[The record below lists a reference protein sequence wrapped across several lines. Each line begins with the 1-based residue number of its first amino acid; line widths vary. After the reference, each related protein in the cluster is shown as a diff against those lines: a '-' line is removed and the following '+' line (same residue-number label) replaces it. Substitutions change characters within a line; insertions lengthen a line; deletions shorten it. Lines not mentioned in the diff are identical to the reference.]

1 MATVRFSAE
10 LLGMIRTNARDTFDD
25 RLRKVMEV
33 DPTMGDRMY
42 DHAFKDY
49 YVKMVSLPKEF
60 FDYYESVTLERV
72 DNLQIGV
79 SLRFA
84 SPRPIP
90 RSYPSGFK
98 FSAGWNN
105 SNIRYIVNNN
115 DPIDIEFETYFKER
129 QERIGQLQKQR
140 EQFVEGVMKVCESF
154 TTLAP
159 ALKAWPP
166 LWDLIPEAV
175 KTRHLQVIE
184 RKSSDKKDALDEIDL
199 TSMTATVIASK
210 LVR

>member
-1 MATVRFSAE
+1 MATVRFSGE
-10 LLGMIRTNARDTFDD
+10 LLGMIRNNARETFDD

-49 YVKMVSLPKEF
+49 YAKMVSLPKEF
-60 FDYYESVTLERV
+60 FDYIETINLERI
-72 DNLQIGV
+72 DALQV
-79 SLRFA
+79 SVQLRFA

-90 RSYPSGFK
+90 RNYPSGFK
-98 FSAGWNN
+98 FSSGWNSCN
-105 SNIRYIVNNN
+105 VRYVVDSN

-140 EQFVEGVMKVCESF
+140 EQFIENVMMVCESF

-166 LWDLIPEAV
+166 LWDLIPEGYKA
-175 KTRHLQVIE
+175 RHLEVIE
-184 RKSSDKKDALDEIDL
+184 RKSSDKKDALNEIDL